1 MSTVINLTVNLYELD
16 KRRWHPRF
24 YEVIEIEPDEEADN
38 RTTEQRMAD
47 LERDLSAFEKRVR

>member
-16 KRRWHPRF
+16 KRRWRPRF

-47 LERDLSAFEKRVR
+47 LERDLSAFEKRTR